1 MAERANQHLIELHR
15 QDVIAPGEC
24 DGCGQ
29 DNWRPGYD
37 NGTET
42 DYIGFQCLGC
52 GNIVG
57 MVRSE
62 DEDGTARYD
71 RTG

>member
-1 MAERANQHLIELHR
+1 MAERANQRLLELHR
-15 QDVIAPGEC
+15 QSVIRPGEC
-24 DGCGQ
+24 NECGQ
-29 DNWRPGYD
+29 DNWQPGYD

-52 GNIVG
+52 GTIVG

-62 DEDGTARYD
+62 DEDGTTRYD
-71 RTG
+71 RTR